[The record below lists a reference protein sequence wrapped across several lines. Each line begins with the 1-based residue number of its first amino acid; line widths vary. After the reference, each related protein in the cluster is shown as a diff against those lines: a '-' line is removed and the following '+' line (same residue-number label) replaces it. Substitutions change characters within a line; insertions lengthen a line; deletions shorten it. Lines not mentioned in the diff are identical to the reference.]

1 MQECRHAGIEVKVVT
16 GDTAATALEIGK
28 QIGVFEDEPENIGAD
43 GSLTSLDQQMITGEQ
58 WEALLMKRLTNG
70 QRISV

>member
-1 MQECRHAGIEVKVVT
+1 MYKRQIEVKVVT

-43 GSLTSLDQQMITGEQ
+43 GSLTSLDQQMIT
-58 WEALLMKRLTNG
+58 RC
-70 QRISV
+70 V

>member
-1 MQECRHAGIEVKVVT
+1 MVT

-58 WEALLMKRLTNG
+58 WEALSDEEPQYPHGGTPARRQEHPDG
-70 QRISV
+70 